1 MNQANRLHIQINFRA
16 DMNYPSLFSPLQVGP
31 YRLNHRLVMA
41 PLTRMR
47 AEKPTLAPRALNAEY
62 YRQRTTPGG
71 LIIAEASPVIA
82 TGHGN
87 PGTPG
92 IYSEQQIKGWRGV
105 VDAVHAKGGSIFL
118 QLWHVGRVSHS
129 SFQPG
134 GVLPVSS
141 SAVPISATLKTMAA
155 DGKPASYETPRALET
170 GEIAGVVD
178 SFRQAARNALNA
190 GFDGVEI
197 HGANGYLIEQFLQS
211 HTNLR
216 TDQYGGS
223 IANRARFLMEITQAV
238 IEVWGADR
246 VGVRLSPYGVAND
259 SGEPNPI
266 PLYTHVIKAL
276 DPLGLAYL
284 HFVEPRSSGAGRAE
298 VNHQNVP
305 SAMVLFRPVWKG
317 VLISAGG
324 FTGEAADAAIAAGHA
339 DAIAFGRI
347 FISNPDLPRRLRH
360 GYPLTPY
367 NRATFYGG
375 EEKGYTDYPVYDE
388 MAPA

>member
-1 MNQANRLHIQINFRA
+1 MHFPA
-16 DMNYPSLFSPLQVGP
+16 LFSPLKIGP
-31 YRLNHRLVMA
+31 YQLKHRLVMA

-47 AEKPTLAPRALNAEY
+47 AEKPSLAPRPLNAEY
-62 YRQRTTPGG
+62 YAQRATSGG
-71 LIIAEASPVIA
+71 LIIAEASPVTA
-82 TGHGN
+82 TGFGS
-87 PGTPG
+87 PGVPG
-92 IYSEQQIKGWRGV
+92 IYSEQQIKGWREV
-105 VDAVHAKGGSIFL
+105 VDAVHAKGGVIFL

-134 GVLPVSS
+134 GVLPVAP
-141 SAVPISATLKTMAA
+141 SAVPIPADLKTMTA
-155 DGKPASYETPRALET
+155 DGKVVPYETPRALET
-170 GEIAGVVD
+170 SEIPGVID
-178 SFRQAARNALNA
+178 AYRQAARNALKA

-223 IANRARFLMEITQAV
+223 IENRTRFLMEVTQAV

-246 VGVRLSPYGVAND
+246 VGVRLSPYGVANG
-259 SGEPNPI
+259 SGEPDPM
-266 PLYTHVIKAL
+266 PLYTHVIRSL
-276 DPLGLAYL
+276 DQLGLAYL

-305 SAMVLFRPVWKG
+305 AAMVLFRPMWSGK
-317 VLISAGG
+317 LITAGG
-324 FTGEAADAAIAAGHA
+324 FTGETADSAIAAGHA

-347 FISNPDLPRRLRH
+347 FISNPDLPRRLQH
-360 GYPLTPY
+360 GFPLTPY

-375 EEKGYTDYPVYDE
+375 EAAGYTDYPAHDE
-388 MAPA
+388 LEQA